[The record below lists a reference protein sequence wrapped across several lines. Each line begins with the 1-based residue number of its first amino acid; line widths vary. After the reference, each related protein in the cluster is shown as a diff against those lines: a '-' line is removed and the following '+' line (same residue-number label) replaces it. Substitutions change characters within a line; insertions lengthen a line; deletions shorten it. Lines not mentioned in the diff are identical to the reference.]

1 KNIGIKTKKY
11 KFDFIACSIPVP
23 GVANQ
28 FQNAGF
34 KGFLPKPVAKQKLFE
49 MLSYVLGIQTAD
61 MGSPDYSQEIITT
74 HLVSENKKHTA
85 SILLVED
92 NIVNQKMTTLML
104 SKAGY
109 MIDIACNGKEAVKKY
124 TMEPDAYDLIF
135 MDINMPVMDG
145 FQATLL
151 IRSFEKENKSVK
163 KIPIL
168 ALTANVLDE
177 FKHKCIEAGMDDFL
191 SKPIKRELVF
201 KAIIQWADNI
211 RK

>member
-1 KNIGIKTKKY
+1 
-11 KFDFIACSIPVP
+11 
-23 GVANQ
+23 
-28 FQNAGF
+28 
-34 KGFLPKPVAKQKLFE
+34 VAKQKLFE

-61 MGSPDYSQEIITT
+61 MRSPDYSQEIITT